1 MNRIIALGVLL
12 GGVALLFGSFSMIT
26 PGMAFAGFCMILAG
40 VIALS
45 MSFIPRHEPEPESP
59 VALTPAQSVTGIF
72 TSPASVFRNLS
83 AHPRWVAAF
92 FVALLCLG
100 IYGLLFVRRV
110 TPEAIE
116 TLRIE
121 KIINNGW
128 IPADKQADFRAGQM
142 ASAQTPLYSLSPLIV
157 TGVFSFISV
166 IGIAVICLLGV
177 AMFGG
182 RITFWEALAV
192 SAYTFLPVAVF
203 RGLVGLLILYI
214 KAPESLDPLHDQAGI
229 VNENLGVL
237 FSPMQQPVLYTIAT
251 FFSLF
256 WLYRVWLLATGLHN
270 IGRKPIST
278 GAAWAISIAVWITG
292 LSLWVLIAATSS
304 SFVA

>member
-1 MNRIIALGVLL
+1 VSI
-12 GGVALLFGSFSMIT
+12 
-26 PGMAFAGFCMILAG
+26 
-40 VIALS
+40 
-45 MSFIPRHEPEPESP
+45 SFIPRQEPEAESP
-59 VALTPAQSVTGIF
+59 LPLTSAQTVTGIF

-100 IYGLLFVRRV
+100 IYGLLFVQRV

-116 TLRIE
+116 TIRIE

-128 IPADKQADFRAGQM
+128 IPSDKQADFRAEQL
-142 ASAQTPLYSLSPLIV
+142 ASAHTSLYSLSPLIV

-166 IGIAVICLLGV
+166 VGIAVICLLGV

-203 RGLVGLLILYI
+203 RGLIGLLIMFI
-214 KAPESLDPLHDQAGI
+214 KAPENLDPLHDQAGI
-229 VNENLGVL
+229 VNENLGVF
-237 FSPMQQPVLYTIAT
+237 FSPVQQPVLYTLAT
-251 FFSLF
+251 FFSIF
-256 WLYRVWLLATGLHN
+256 WLYRVWLLATGLRNVGH
-270 IGRKPIST
+270 KPIST
-278 GAAWAISIAVWITG
+278 GAAWAISIAVWVAG
-292 LSLWVLIAATSS
+292 LSLWMLIAATSS